1 MELYKEKRGNGYRE
15 YFTVEKHPL
24 QNLKEKGVKDSKTE
38 KLVNKRWATSKA
50 GEG

>member
-1 MELYKEKRGNGYRE
+1 MELYKEKHGNGYRE